1 MTDQNPCKR
10 VTVRYFASIREALGQ
25 GEEAVD
31 TPAATLGALRQE
43 LLERGGAYA
52 EVLAPG
58 RAVRMALNQ
67 TLSDEAAPLPAG
79 AEVAFFPPVTGG

>member
-1 MTDQNPCKR
+1 MTDQTLRKR
-10 VTVRYFASIREALGQ
+10 ITVRYFASIREALGQ

-43 LLERGGAYA
+43 LLARGGAYA

-67 TLSDEAAPLPAG
+67 TLSDEAAPLPEG

>member
-1 MTDQNPCKR
+1 M
-10 VTVRYFASIREALGQ
+10 RYFASIREALGQ

-43 LLERGGAYA
+43 LLARGGAYA